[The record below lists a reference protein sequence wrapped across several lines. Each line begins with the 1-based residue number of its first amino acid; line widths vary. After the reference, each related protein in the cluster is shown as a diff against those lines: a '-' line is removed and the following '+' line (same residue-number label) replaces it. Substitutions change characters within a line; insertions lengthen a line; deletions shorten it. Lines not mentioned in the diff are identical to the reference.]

1 MSAGFQ
7 KEEKAPGAPDDIEGM
22 GGTGGNATLASQ
34 GGPQVGTFSTH
45 QLSVSQHCLQQL
57 GHRSNLEGHRQMNG

>member
-45 QLSVSQHCLQQL
+45 
-57 GHRSNLEGHRQMNG
+57 